1 MLDEFDLSKQ
11 NNESSER
18 VLKNKFAAF
27 EVKKQEFQI
36 IQQEYD
42 DATKVQQ
49 IGDQIEKISDEI
61 AWAIV
66 KEKEQ
71 NIQKFIDKVATEKL
85 QREGYI
91 NNNKSRLDSFDS
103 YDEKI
108 KEAEKMLTD
117 ASKKLTDASEETSDI
132 TKKISSFEKQKSAF
146 KVCFF
151 IYSF

>member
-1 MLDEFDLSKQ
+1 MLDEFDLAKQ

-71 NIQKFIDKVATEKL
+71 NIQKFIDKVETEKL

-117 ASKKLTDASEETSDI
+117 ASKKLTEASEETSDI

-146 KVCFF
+146 KVFFF